1 MIIGLQIVLAV
12 VAIITASLILI
23 SIRKSNIQIEDSF
36 FWLVFSIVLLG
47 LSVVPSIFVW
57 ISDYIGFE
65 SPSNF
70 IFLLII
76 FLLII
81 NQYRLTKKLSLQSIK
96 LTKLIQ
102 YIALSEKENR
112 DNDFK

>member
-1 MIIGLQIVLAV
+1 MIIGLQILLAL
-12 VAIITASLILI
+12 VAITTSSLILI

-36 FWLVFSIVLLG
+36 FWLVFSIVLLA
-47 LSVVPSIFVW
+47 LSTIPSLFVW
-57 ISDYIGFE
+57 FSNFVGFE

-76 FLLII
+76 FLLIV

-102 YIALSEKENR
+102 HIALAEKENK